1 MTTSPVPLA
10 SLETTV
16 GKVVSH
22 LREQRDTALVAA
34 PGCGA
39 TTMTR
44 RIEDELNGYGIRT
57 FNFDLQA
64 AKAISDPIN
73 QLHAVP
79 AAAGPEDQRIL
90 IIDHAANLS
99 QEDFKIW
106 IENVSQKA
114 PEIGAACLWVGSLDA
129 RGILDELGTRIHAI
143 PKSHITFPV
152 LPRDE
157 TLAAY
162 RAIAEANDCRW
173 GEAILF
179 LLFDFCGNDL
189 SLVRGAAEYL
199 YGDWTDKLYDASI
212 WDRIEAWL
220 ANDSVVNTYRE
231 RLNSLSEPCREYL
244 ALMRL
249 GGKPP
254 CPRPELLEE
263 VEPALRHLCLQGFL
277 IHNFLPGFYQL
288 RHLTIQF
295 LLHEQAKPWDGYRP
309 EILFRRATNDRAA
322 RLLQDSEV
330 MLRSVLRSVFQRLG
344 ETEVRTLLEKKHGD
358 QEFIPI
364 EFHRA
369 LLNWAEGTNGLKDS
383 VYREVFISGDCEKA
397 AHKIL
402 SEEISQ
408 AVIRWLEKRSGEV
421 LKQSLNALILQ
432 HRDAFRKDNSI
443 WARVTRMMKADGYEA
458 DTLSIPEHLGCIDYL
473 TLNELEVIV
482 IDLLDEV
489 FPGIA
494 SNDLA
499 KRKLKERWQETL
511 SKLKRLRNRVAHLR
525 NVGFQD
531 MEDLVGTIGDLRKSL
546 IAYGGWR

>member
-1 MTTSPVPLA
+1 MSSGPVSLA
-10 SLETTV
+10 SLESTV
-16 GKVVSH
+16 EKVVAH
-22 LREQRDTALVAA
+22 LRERRDTALVTA

-39 TTMTR
+39 TTLTR
-44 RIEDELNGYGIRT
+44 RIEDELNGHGIQT
-57 FNFDLQA
+57 VNFDLQA

-73 QLHAVP
+73 QLQAVP
-79 AAAGPEDQRIL
+79 TAAGPEDQRIL

-99 QEDFKIW
+99 PEDFKTW
-106 IENVSQKA
+106 VENVGQKA
-114 PEIGAACLWVGSLDA
+114 PEIGATCLWVGPLDA

-157 TLAAY
+157 TLTAY

-179 LLFDFCGNDL
+179 LLYDFCGNDL
-189 SLVRGAAEYL
+189 SLVNGATEYL
-199 YGDWTDKLYDASI
+199 YGPWTDKLYDVNI
-212 WDRIEAWL
+212 WDRLEAWL
-220 ANDSVVNTYRE
+220 ANDPIVNAYRE
-231 RLNSLSEPCREYL
+231 RLNSLSENCREYL
-244 ALMRL
+244 ALIRL

-263 VEPALRHLCLQGFL
+263 VEPALRKLYLQGFL
-277 IHNFLPGFYQL
+277 IHNLLPGFYQL
-288 RHLTIQF
+288 RNLTVQF
-295 LLHEQAKPWDGYRP
+295 LLHEQTKPWDGYRP
-309 EILFRRATNDRAA
+309 EIIFRRATNERAA
-322 RLLQDSEV
+322 ILLQDAEV

-344 ETEVRTLLEKKHGD
+344 ETEVRTLLERKQGD
-358 QEFIPI
+358 QEFIPT

-369 LLNWAEGTNGLKDS
+369 LLKWAEGANGLKDS
-383 VYREVFISGDCEKA
+383 LYKDVFAMGECERA
-397 AHKIL
+397 THRLL
-402 SEEISQ
+402 SAEISQ
-408 AVIRWLEKRSGEV
+408 SVTHWIEKRSGTI

-432 HRDAFRKDNSI
+432 HRDDFRTDNSI

-458 DTLSIPEHLGCIDYL
+458 DERSIPEHLGCIDYL
-473 TLNELEVIV
+473 TFNELEVTL

-494 SNDLA
+494 SEELA
-499 KRKLKERWQETL
+499 KRKLKERWQENL

-531 MEDLVGTIGDLRKSL
+531 MEDLGGAIEGLRKDL
-546 IAYGGWR
+546 IAYGGWK